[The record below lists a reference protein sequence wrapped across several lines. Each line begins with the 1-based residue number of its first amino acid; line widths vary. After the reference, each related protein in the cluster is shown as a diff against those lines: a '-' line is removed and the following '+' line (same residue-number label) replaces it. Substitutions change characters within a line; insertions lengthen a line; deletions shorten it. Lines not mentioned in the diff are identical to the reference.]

1 MAVQAASSD
10 PLARLVGIAE
20 EQLRWQRAAVLPQV
34 RGTIEQALT
43 TTQLRRAYE
52 LCDGEHNNIDIAKA
66 VGTSEA
72 SVSRWA
78 KRWRDLGI
86 VYEAATESGRR
97 NAHLVS
103 LESLGLPLDVGERAA
118 RKE

>member
-1 MAVQAASSD
+1 MAEQPAPSD
-10 PLARLVGIAE
+10 PLARLVAIAE

-34 RGTIEQALT
+34 RRTIEQALT

-52 LCDGEHNNIDIAKA
+52 LCDGEHKNIDIAKA
-66 VGTSEA
+66 ARTSEA

-86 VYEAATESGRR
+86 VYEAATESGKR
-97 NAHLVS
+97 NVHLVS
-103 LESLGLPLDVGERAA
+103 LESLGLQLDVDDRHAG
-118 RKE
+118 KE

>member
-1 MAVQAASSD
+1 MAGQAEPSD
-10 PLARLVGIAE
+10 PVGRLVAVAE

-34 RGTIEQALT
+34 RRTIEQALT

-52 LCDGEHNNIDIAKA
+52 LCDGERRNIDIAKA

-86 VYEAATESGRR
+86 AYEVATGGGRR

-103 LESLGLPLDVGERAA
+103 LESLGLPLGVDDGAA

>member
-1 MAVQAASSD
+1 MAGQAQPAD
-10 PLARLVGIAE
+10 PLGRLVAVAE

-34 RGTIEQALT
+34 RETVEQALT

-52 LCDGEHNNIDIAKA
+52 LCDGEHKNIDIAKA
-66 VGTSEA
+66 VETSEA

-86 VYEAATESGRR
+86 AYEVATEGGRR

-103 LESLGLPLDVGERAA
+103 LESLGLPLDADGRSA